1 MRFHSSAPLRSRSG
15 LARTF
20 LTAVLLLAAHS
31 HASAESPVKLIN
43 AEARAGNVVVT
54 PVRDSISMLSGSG
67 GNIAVLSSTEGKF
80 MVDGG
85 ITLSQEPLQAALDR
99 LGPGKPKYLINTH
112 YHGDHTGGNENF
124 AKDGVT
130 VVAHDNVRVRL
141 AAGTIQGLTGN
152 KIAPRPAEALPKQTY
167 FGGSITLEV
176 GGRKAVLTYVANAHT
191 DGDTWVYF
199 PDANVLCTG
208 DTSNNLKKY
217 QNIDFANGGDV
228 RGMIRAQDAYLN
240 AGNDATK
247 IVVGHGPLA
256 SKADIRV
263 FREML
268 VTSHDRI
275 KKLFDEGKSEDE
287 VLAAK
292 PLADLDP
299 TWGNNA
305 GHAAGH
311 TRNVYNS
318 FKRF

>member
-1 MRFHSSAPLRSRSG
+1 MR
-15 LARTF
+15 LAFALAT
-20 LTAVLLLAAHS
+20 TLLLAA
-31 HASAESPVKLIN
+31 N
-43 AEARAGNVVVT
+43 AGAQQQPPAPPPPLVDWDKVQIKTTDLGNNT
-54 PVRDSISMLSGSG
+54 WMLEGQG
-67 GNIAVLSSTEGKF
+67 GNITVAVGTDGII
-80 MVDGG
+80 MVDGQFAP
-85 ITLSQEPLQAALDR
+85 LSDKIKAAIKAISPL
-99 LGPGKPKYLINTH
+99 PIKYLINTH

-130 VVAHDNVRVRL
+130 VVAHDNLRVRL

-152 KIAPRPAEALPKQTY
+152 KIASRPAEALPKQTY

-275 KKLFDEGKSEDE
+275 KKLFDEGKTEQE
-287 VLAAK
+287 VLDLK
-292 PLADLDP
+292 PLADHDA

-305 GHAAGH
+305 QHAAGH
-311 TRNVYNS
+311 TKNVYNS
-318 FKRF
+318 FKRL